1 MIYPILLYK
10 KEKNKLR
17 KRSKYIYNKP
27 NLIELINNMYDTM
40 YYYNGIGLS
49 APQIGLNIRLFIIG
63 LNKLKMIFINPKIIK
78 YSEKKIINKEGC
90 LSIPNLYVPIIRNK
104 IIYVKYYNSFWEKKK
119 IKLKNLL
126 SVVFQHEYDHLK
138 GKLILDYIN
147 YK

>member
-10 KEKNKLR
+10 NKILR
-17 KRSKYIYNKP
+17 KKSKYIYKKP
-27 NLIELINNMYDTM
+27 NLIELINNMYETM

-63 LNKLKMIFINPKIIK
+63 INKLKMIFINPKIIK
-78 YSEKKIINKEGC
+78 YSKKKIINKEGC

-104 IIYVKYYNSFWEKKK
+104 SIYVKYYNYLWEKKYK
-119 IKLKNLL
+119 KLKNLL
-126 SVVFQHEYDHLK
+126 AVIFQHEYDHLK